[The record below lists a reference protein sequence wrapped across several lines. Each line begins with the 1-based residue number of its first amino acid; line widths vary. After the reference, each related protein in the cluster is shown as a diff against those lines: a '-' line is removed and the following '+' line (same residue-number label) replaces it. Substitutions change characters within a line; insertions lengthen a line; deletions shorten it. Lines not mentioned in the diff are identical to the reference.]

1 MNEYIETLLI
11 QLTFFKCTQTMLVT
25 AMLKE
30 IPTKLAL
37 NSISCLDTQ
46 HYLDRIR
53 NAWYLDLK
61 HLHLHYI
68 LNQCMK
74 IFLSFLS
81 SGK

>member
-1 MNEYIETLLI
+1 
-11 QLTFFKCTQTMLVT
+11 MLVT

-53 NAWYLDLK
+53 NAWYLDLLNIY
-61 HLHLHYI
+61 LHLLNI
-68 LNQCMK
+68 WNQCMK